1 MTDSCLNS
9 FDNVNEPVESESR
22 KTIGAKHSK
31 FAPNSKAAI
40 EARQQRLYKR
50 QLEGLPARQ
59 LVLDHATKESIST
72 SRAWWDWKQVNAWNE
87 EDWQKDRE
95 NMLARLQAARL
106 RLYEKAIRKGQLQTA
121 AQVLDSIGKVIGESV
136 EHVSIQAPELS
147 IKIEKKDD

>member
-9 FDNVNEPVESESR
+9 FDAAPVPEKKEVRRTVGNKSPR
-22 KTIGAKHSK
+22 MVV
-31 FAPNSKAAI
+31 

-59 LVLDHATKESIST
+59 LVLDHASKEGVSVATGWS
-72 SRAWWDWKQVNAWNE
+72 DWKQVNAWNN

-95 NMLARLQAARL
+95 NILARLQAARL

-147 IKIEKKDD
+147 IKVESKQDLS

>member
-1 MTDSCLNS
+1 M
-9 FDNVNEPVESESR
+9 VV
-22 KTIGAKHSK
+22 
-31 FAPNSKAAI
+31 

-59 LVLDHATKESIST
+59 LVLDHASKEGISIAT
-72 SRAWWDWKQVNAWNE
+72 GWNDWKQVNAWNN

-121 AQVLDSIGKVIGESV
+121 AQVLDSIGRVIGESV

-147 IKIEKKDD
+147 IKVESKQDLP

>member
-9 FDNVNEPVESESR
+9 FDDLSVPEIKKPRRTVGNISPRMVV
-22 KTIGAKHSK
+22 
-31 FAPNSKAAI
+31 

-59 LVLDHATKESIST
+59 LVLDHASKEGVSVATGWS
-72 SRAWWDWKQVNAWNE
+72 DWKQVNAWNN

-147 IKIEKKDD
+147 IKVESKQDLS

>member
-9 FDNVNEPVESESR
+9 FEDLSVPEIKKPRRTV
-22 KTIGAKHSK
+22 GSK
-31 FAPNSKAAI
+31 SPRMVV

-59 LVLDHATKESIST
+59 LVLDHASKEGISVAT
-72 SRAWWDWKQVNAWNE
+72 GWSDWKQVNAWNN

-147 IKIEKKDD
+147 IKVESKQDLS